1 MSLIRKNP
9 NENLTTIGNAL
20 TVDYWFVFV
29 SIQRRESEIGV
40 LTTGFELAE
49 LAILTTVVLK
59 KKKKHNRGKKIST
72 SLRTSKA
79 VKIFKSMPGDKEI
92 NK

>member
-59 KKKKHNRGKKIST
+59 KKKKKNTTEGKKYQP
-72 SLRTSKA
+72 
-79 VKIFKSMPGDKEI
+79 V
-92 NK
+92 